1 LAKLLKNKSL
11 KNGDIRMADVAPV
24 ETKKKH

>member
-1 LAKLLKNKSL
+1 LAKLLKNKIL
-11 KNGDIRMADVAPV
+11 ENGDIRMADVAPV